1 MSSNSQI
8 PFNRPSISGNEL
20 KYIAEAIRLGH
31 ASGDGFY
38 TKQCH
43 AFLEKELHTKKAL
56 LTTSCTHALEMSAL
70 LLNIQPGDEII
81 VPSYTFTST
90 INAFVLYGA
99 RPVFCDVRPD
109 TFNIDETLIEPLI
122 TSKTKAI
129 VPVHYAG
136 VACEMDPI
144 LSAAKEHGL
153 SVVEDNA
160 QGIFGKYK
168 GKPLGSL
175 GCLGTLSFHETK
187 NINCGEGGA
196 LLVNDLALIERAEII
211 REKGTNRS
219 QFFRGQVDKYGWVD
233 VGSSFLPSDI
243 LAAYLWAQLESSSVI
258 QSKRKL
264 LWDTY
269 FNDLR
274 FWANAYEI
282 QLPAVPDHVEQSY
295 HMFYLV
301 FPNLKQ
307 RTAFIAHMKSKN
319 ISSVFH
325 YQALNASPMGLRL
338 GGFKGQCPV
347 SEAASDRLVRLPFFN
362 SMTKE
367 DQQRVID
374 AVIEFKPSIQKSE
387 ASPFPKVA

>member
-43 AFLEKELHTKKAL
+43 AFLEKELQTKKAL

-99 RPVFCDVRPD
+99 KPVFCDVRPD
-109 TFNIDETLIEPLI
+109 TFNIDETLIESLI
-122 TSKTKAI
+122 TPKTKAI

-136 VACEMDPI
+136 VACEMDLI
-144 LSAAKEHGL
+144 LSVAKKHGL

-160 QGIFGKYK
+160 QGIFGKYN

-187 NINCGEGGA
+187 NINCGEGGT
-196 LLVNDLALIERAEII
+196 LLINDLALIERAEII

-243 LAAYLWAQLESSSVI
+243 LAAYLWAQLEKSSVI

-269 FNDLR
+269 YNDLR
-274 FWANAYEI
+274 FWANAHEI
-282 QLPAVPDHVEQSY
+282 QLPSVPGHVEQSY

-301 FPNLKQ
+301 FPNLEQ

-319 ISSVFH
+319 ITSVFH

-367 DQQRVID
+367 EQQRVID
-374 AVIEFKPSIQKSE
+374 TVIEFKPSLEKPE
-387 ASPFPKVA
+387 ASPLPKAA